1 MGKAV
6 YKSKMKPI
14 SAAEAKA
21 KFDKLDFAIKDFE
34 GNLDDLESALGMYLL
49 GRHFGWKPLL
59 IVHNKRT
66 IRKYEAILKINIREE
81 FEEEGPDA
89 ERSIGYGFAKKLS
102 NFWKV
107 VSGDQAVDDRRTAIK
122 GL

>member
-1 MGKAV
+1 MAKTI

-14 SAAEAKA
+14 AAAEAKA
-21 KFDKLDFAIKDFE
+21 NYDKLDFAIKDFE

-49 GRHFGWKPLL
+49 GRHFGWRPLL
-59 IVHNKRT
+59 IIHNKRT

-81 FEEEGPDA
+81 FDEEGPDA
-89 ERSIGYGFAKKLS
+89 ERSVGYRVAKTLS

-107 VSGDQAVDDRRTAIK
+107 VSGDDPVADRRTAIR